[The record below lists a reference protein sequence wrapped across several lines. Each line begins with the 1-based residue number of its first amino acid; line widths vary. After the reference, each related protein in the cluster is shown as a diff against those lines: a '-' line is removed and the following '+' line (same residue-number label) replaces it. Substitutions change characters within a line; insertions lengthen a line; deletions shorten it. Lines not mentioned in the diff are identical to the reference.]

1 MSLHAREEVEDKDEK
16 KKVVNQTKRQF
27 FVLEHRQV
35 WLSIG
40 MARRGRLND

>member
-16 KKVVNQTKRQF
+16 KQTKRQF